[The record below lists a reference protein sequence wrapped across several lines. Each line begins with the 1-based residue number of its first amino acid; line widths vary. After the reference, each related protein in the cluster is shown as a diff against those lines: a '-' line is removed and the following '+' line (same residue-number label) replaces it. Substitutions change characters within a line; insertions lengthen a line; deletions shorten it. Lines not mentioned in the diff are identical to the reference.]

1 VSRIAVLMGVML
13 VTALPPAR
21 AANES
26 PVPTAASAAGA
37 IPASAGGAGS
47 SVAGDFNGD
56 GLGDLAI
63 GVVGED
69 VNGHV
74 DAGAVNV
81 LYGSATGVKSTG
93 NQFWTQDSP
102 GVADASEDSDFFGAA
117 LAAGDFN
124 ADGFSDLA
132 VSAPSEDLSGFL
144 GGTISDAGAIN
155 VLYGTPT
162 GLTANGNQFFTQD
175 TQFVL
180 EGSETGDNFGMV
192 LAAANFGGSG
202 HDDLA
207 IGVPRETLGS
217 EGQAGVVHVLFGSIT
232 GITANGAQL
241 WDEDSPGLLTDG
253 VEGGDNF
260 GGSLAAANLG
270 KSALSDLAIGIPHED
285 MESPSAIQDIGAVLI
300 LYGSTKGPAAAG
312 NQVWTQN
319 SAGVADAAEKGDGF
333 GFSLAA
339 GNFGKSGFADLA
351 IGATA
356 ETLGTAEFAGA
367 VNVLYGSTNGLSA
380 NGDQFW
386 SQNSPGILDQA
397 EGAADPDDASDVFS
411 WSLAAGDFGKG
422 LQSDL
427 AVGVQGENL
436 GGKHDV
442 GAVNVLYGSATGLVA
457 KGNQFWTQDSPG
469 VLDVA
474 EPQGSG
480 STGDLFGEAVLA
492 ADFGKSGRDDLA
504 IGVPSE
510 DIGTITEAGAV
521 NVLYGSTTGLTATA
535 DQFWHQD
542 SSGIKDVAEEDDV
555 FGLTLGGTR

>member
-1 VSRIAVLMGVML
+1 MSRITVV
-13 VTALPPAR
+13 VWVVFFTALPAAR
-21 AANES
+21 AADDP
-26 PVPTAASAAGA
+26 PVPAAASAAGA
-37 IPASAGGAGS
+37 VQGAAGAGS
-47 SVAGDFNGD
+47 SVAGDFDGD
-56 GLGDLAI
+56 GRADLAI

-81 LYGSATGVKSTG
+81 LYGSATGLKSTG
-93 NQFWTQDSP
+93 NQFWSQDSP

-132 VSAPSEDLSGFL
+132 VGAPSEDLSGFL

-192 LAAANFGGSG
+192 LAAANFGGSS

-207 IGVPRETLGS
+207 IGVPREGLGS
-217 EGQAGVVHVLFGSIT
+217 EGQSGVVHVLFGSIT
-232 GITANGAQL
+232 GLTANGAQL
-241 WDEDSPGLLTDG
+241 WDEDSSGLLTDG

-260 GGSLAAANLG
+260 GDSLAAANLG
-270 KSALSDLAIGIPHED
+270 KSALADLAIGIPLED
-285 MESPSAIQDIGAVLI
+285 VESPSTIDDMGAVLI
-300 LYGSTKGPAAAG
+300 LYGSAKGPAAAG
-312 NQVWTQN
+312 NQVWTQD
-319 SAGVADAAEKGDGF
+319 SAGVEDAAEEGDAF
-333 GFSLAA
+333 GFSLAGA
-339 GNFGKSGFADLA
+339 NFGKSSFADLA
-351 IGATA
+351 IGVTA
-356 ETLGTAEFAGA
+356 ETVGTAQGAGA

-380 NGDQFW
+380 TGDQFW

-397 EGAADPDDASDVFS
+397 EGAADPDDNTDVFS
-411 WSLAAGDFGKG
+411 WSLTVGDFGKG

-427 AVGVQGENL
+427 AIGVQGENVA
-436 GGKHDV
+436 GKHDV

-457 KGNQFWTQDSPG
+457 KGNQFWNQDSPG

-474 EPQGSG
+474 EAQGAG
-480 STGDLFGEAVLA
+480 ATGDLLGEAVLA

-521 NVLYGSTTGLTATA
+521 NVLYGSTTGLTATG

-542 SSGIKDVAEEDDV
+542 SAGIKDVAEEDDV
-555 FGLTLGGTR
+555 FGFALSGTR